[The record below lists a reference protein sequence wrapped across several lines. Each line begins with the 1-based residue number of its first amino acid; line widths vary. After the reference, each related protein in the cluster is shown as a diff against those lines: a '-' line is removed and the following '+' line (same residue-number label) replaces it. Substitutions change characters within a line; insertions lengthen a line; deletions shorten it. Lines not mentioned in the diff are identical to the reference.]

1 VAGAMSAPLI
11 VTAELGPADLA
22 RLDGLRRRHFP
33 PERNQ
38 LAAHLTIFHAIP
50 ALLEPEL
57 KQRLAAIAASAP
69 LPAATLAGLMDLGGG
84 VAFRVVSDDLD
95 DIRDDLGEAFRGS
108 LTQQDSHG
116 WRPHVTI
123 QSKVAPKVAR
133 ALLAELERGFEP
145 RPLVIAGLAYHQYEG
160 GPWRP
165 GQRYA
170 FRGK

>member
-1 VAGAMSAPLI
+1 MSAPLI

-22 RLDGLRRRHFP
+22 ALDGLRRKHFP

-38 LAAHLTIFHAIP
+38 LAAHLTMFHAIP
-50 ALLEPEL
+50 AMLEEEL
-57 KQRLAAIAASAP
+57 KQRLAGIASGSP
-69 LPAATLAGLMDLGGG
+69 PPAATLAGLIDLGGG
-84 VAFRVVSDDLD
+84 VAFRIVSEQLEWM
-95 DIRDDLGEAFRGS
+95 RDELREAFRGS

-123 QSKVAPKVAR
+123 QNKVAPKVAR

-145 RPLVIAGLAYHQYEG
+145 RPLAVAGLAYHYYEG
-160 GPWRP
+160 GPWRL
-165 GQRYA
+165 GHRYP